1 MHFSRRQGKA
11 VEAQEALDPPEK
23 RDAPYHLKLFEHRNT
38 RRNVMRQEVDETG
51 EVSRLELWRRA
62 SQQGDLQAWAAFQQG
77 LEETVLAG
85 FHAHPSSFAASR
97 VQSESHFVAR
107 AFEQVW
113 HMVVQGQVAC
123 QALSD
128 VLVYLRASLCGAIL
142 EGLRV
147 AGCPGVASSLPDREE
162 PSESGVVWGTLQ
174 AALSN
179 ERERRLAYLLYHCG
193 LSPAE
198 IVCCYPQEWSD
209 VREVVRLRRRIL
221 ARLVQS
227 PLLVSPGEIGEI
239 QPAPAPPGAR

>member
-1 MHFSRRQGKA
+1 
-11 VEAQEALDPPEK
+11 
-23 RDAPYHLKLFEHRNT
+23 
-38 RRNVMRQEVDETG
+38 MRQEVDETR

-62 SQQGDLQAWAAFQQG
+62 SQQGDQQAWAAFQQR
-77 LEETVLAG
+77 LEETVLAW
-85 FHAHPSSFAASR
+85 FYAHPSSEAASR
-97 VQSESHFVAR
+97 VLSESYFVAR

-113 HMVVQGQVAC
+113 QLVVQGQMAC
-123 QALSD
+123 QALSEA
-128 VLVYLRASLCGAIL
+128 LVYLRASLCGAIL

-147 AGCPGVASSLPDREE
+147 ARREGSASSLPDRQE

-198 IVCCYPQEWSD
+198 MVCCSPQEWSD
-209 VREVVRLRRRIL
+209 VREVARLRRNIL
-221 ARLVQS
+221 ARLMQS

-239 QPAPAPPGAR
+239 QPAPAPTGARFDGVSKLSRLAQSEQAH